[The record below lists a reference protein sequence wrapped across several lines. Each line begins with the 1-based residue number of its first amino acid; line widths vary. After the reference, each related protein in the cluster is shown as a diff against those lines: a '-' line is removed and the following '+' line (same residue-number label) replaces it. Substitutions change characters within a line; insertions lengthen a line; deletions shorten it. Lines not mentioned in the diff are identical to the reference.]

1 MNIHGSK
8 KDDIKPFSR
17 FSEKYRYEEILE
29 QFNNKINRKDCILKL
44 FKLLSSTKNII
55 VEESYSIKS
64 WNRRRIIEKLRLW
77 SLEHLKEQ
85 SFYVTSVSRTGFQS
99 RFATS
104 WRLEKKNLTPGF
116 LFFFT
121 SHLVRSPAPRG
132 FGHRNWSSPTA
143 PHELSRTRSHS
154 TGSNRGPDF
163 FARKKPSCWAIL
175 SWPANWKAARENG
188 HATGRYRSRPSRAG
202 STSSRSTSG

>member
-29 QFNNKINRKDCILKL
+29 QFNNKINRKDYILKL

-64 WNRRRIIEKLRLW
+64 WNRGRIIEKLRLW

-85 SFYVTSVSRTGFQS
+85 SFYICIKN
-99 RFATS
+99 
-104 WRLEKKNLTPGF
+104 RLSITIRDELKVGEKKNLTPGF

-121 SHLVRSPAPRG
+121 PHLVRSPAPRG

>member
-29 QFNNKINRKDCILKL
+29 QFNNKINRKDYILKL

-64 WNRRRIIEKLRLW
+64 WNRRNIIEKVRLW
-77 SLEHLKEQ
+77 SLEYLKEQ
-85 SFYVTSVSRTGFQS
+85 SFYICIKN
-99 RFATS
+99 
-104 WRLEKKNLTPGF
+104 RLSITIRDELKVGEKKNLTPGF

-121 SHLVRSPAPRG
+121 PHLVRSPAPRG

-143 PHELSRTRSHS
+143 PHELSRTRSYS